1 MKIFYKLL
9 IDETNTVIGLSS
21 DNVPFKTPG
30 DVVVSEE
37 EIKKYVPFKTTLE
50 MLNHYIVDD
59 NGFCPLYEETAND

>member
-1 MKIFYKLL
+1 MYYKFTINEENKIKSIESQIEKYV
-9 IDETNTVIGLSS
+9 E
-21 DNVPFKTPG
+21 PG
-30 DVVVSEE
+30 TIVVSEE

>member
-30 DVVVSEE
+30 DVVIDKSEIE
-37 EIKKYVPFKTTLE
+37 NAIKEKFNLEKINYYV
-50 MLNHYIVDD
+50 VDE
-59 NGFCPLYEETAND
+59 NGNSPIQEETTND